1 MTRQEFGH
9 ISTEIRGKLVA
20 MARPFCRTSGLS
32 EDPEDLVQEALVTLW
47 ELSEEGYPIRD
58 AEALAVRL
66 TKNICVNHYR
76 KRKPVFQAM
85 PDFETE
91 GAPPALTRLDETEKE
106 FDRIVAEGRPAA
118 HRRGRRLGWVLSLA
132 AAAAL
137 ALFLLFR
144 PHAAPEK
151 PISPVAIA
159 EGIEQILLLNADDI
173 VSVEAVPSG
182 SKAILTAHMKDGG
195 TFSYILT
202 FNEDEGTTSLLA
214 CNNPTD

>member
-1 MTRQEFGH
+1 MNMKEKQ
-9 ISTEIRGKLVA
+9 IRSALIERYLNAETTPAEEQRLRDWFARHEPDEDEREAALLV
-20 MARPFCRTSGLS
+20 GLDAPCAS
-32 EDPEDLVQEALVTLW
+32 CLPE
-47 ELSEEGYPIRD
+47 
-58 AEALAVRL
+58 
-66 TKNICVNHYR
+66 
-76 KRKPVFQAM
+76 
-85 PDFETE
+85 
-91 GAPPALTRLDETEKE
+91 LDETEKE

-132 AAAAL
+132 AAAAV
-137 ALFLLFR
+137 ALFLLLR

-159 EGIEQILLLNADDI
+159 EGIQQILLLNADDI

-182 SKAILTAHMKDGG
+182 SKAILTAHMKDGSA
-195 TFSYILT
+195 FSYILT